1 MKESRVWQGER
12 PAVQDVNL
20 GESRHREW
28 NALDSTASHPLDDNT
43 QEIKETIKS
52 IQESYE
58 QIIIKDSADV
68 EVNSTDTQAAI
79 SLQAAIQAAITLV
92 ISISIAD
99 SSKAEQIS
107 QELLG
112 KIKTQQTNRQQ
123 TYIENSRGVTVN
135 TTDTDLIVN
144 VQLLLQVLLAL
155 VVKLDIL

>member
-1 MKESRVWQGER
+1 MKESRVWQGEK

-20 GESRHREW
+20 GESGHREW
-28 NALDSTASHPLDDNT
+28 NALDPTASHPLDDNT

-144 VQLLLQVLLAL
+144 VQLLLQLLIAL
-155 VVKLDIL
+155 AVKLDIL